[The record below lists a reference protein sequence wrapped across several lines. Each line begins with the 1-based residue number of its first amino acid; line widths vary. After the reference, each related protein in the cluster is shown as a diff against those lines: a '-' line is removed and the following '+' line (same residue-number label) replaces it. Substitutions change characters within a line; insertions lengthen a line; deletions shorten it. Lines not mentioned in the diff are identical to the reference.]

1 MTEMK
6 NRVYGAIGIK
16 SIMSNWNADFTGFPK
31 TTSDGNI
38 FGSDKALKY
47 PMKQMWKAEGENVM
61 YTKTLKEG
69 GSQPKNLLE
78 RYEEL
83 YKKIEKKDTK
93 KTISNLFNAIDVMN
107 FGATFAESEQNIS
120 ITGVVQIGQGMNKY
134 EDAEPQIQDILSP
147 FQNSNKKDSNQ
158 SSLGKKIVVDEAHY
172 LYPFSVNPTNYDYY
186 KNIGLENFIGYTVEA
201 YNKFKKAA
209 LYSATAFNTNSKV
222 GCENEFA
229 IFITCKENSEI
240 YLANVDTYINFI
252 KDEKIIFDISNLIE
266 MIKNKSDQIEK
277 IEIYIN
283 KINTEVKNTTE
294 NTINIEIVDLYTD
307 EKLSFASGN

>member
-134 EDAEPQIQDILSP
+134 EDAEPP
-147 FQNSNKKDSNQ
+147 F
-158 SSLGKKIVVDEAHY
+158 LRCR
-172 LYPFSVNPTNYDYY
+172 L
-186 KNIGLENFIGYTVEA
+186 IGRPRV
-201 YNKFKKAA
+201 
-209 LYSATAFNTNSKV
+209 YS
-222 GCENEFA
+222 CP
-229 IFITCKENSEI
+229 CRPR
-240 YLANVDTYINFI
+240 
-252 KDEKIIFDISNLIE
+252 
-266 MIKNKSDQIEK
+266 Q
-277 IEIYIN
+277 
-283 KINTEVKNTTE
+283 
-294 NTINIEIVDLYTD
+294 
-307 EKLSFASGN
+307 